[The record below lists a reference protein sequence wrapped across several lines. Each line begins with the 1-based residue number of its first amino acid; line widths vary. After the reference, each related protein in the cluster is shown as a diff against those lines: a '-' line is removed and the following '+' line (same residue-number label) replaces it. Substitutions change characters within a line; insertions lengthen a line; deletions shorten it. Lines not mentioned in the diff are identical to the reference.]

1 MEHVTSLSSDRLTR
15 SSGTGGFT
23 MIELLVGMVIV
34 GALAAMSTSGWLRY
48 QRTVEHRGSAQEL
61 VSTLRNAQ
69 QRALAEA
76 TSYCV
81 SFDVTRRSYELF
93 RSACGPAG
101 DGETDR
107 TQSPRI
113 ELVSPDFQQTDGSTA
128 PRVTFTARGS
138 ASKGTVLVTRENS
151 AKQYVITVEGLTGRV
166 SLAG

>member
-1 MEHVTSLSSDRLTR
+1 MDSRQDGRRVRGDV
-15 SSGTGGFT
+15 GFT
-23 MIELLVGMVIV
+23 MIELLVGMVIM
-34 GALAAMSTSGWLRY
+34 GALAAMSTSGWTRY

-81 SFDVTRRSYELF
+81 TFDVTRRSYELF
-93 RSACGPAG
+93 RSACGAAG
-101 DGETDR
+101 NGETDR

-151 AKQYVITVEGLTGRV
+151 SKQYVITVEGLTGRV